1 MGNVLQSGGSG
12 AGQGVGTVIGSVV
25 GGIWTFVVT
34 TIATAFGLDPVQTDL
49 WLKILII
56 LVVCLFIYRLLF

>member
-1 MGNVLQSGGSG
+1 MGNVLQSAGSG
-12 AGQGVGTVIGSVV
+12 AGQGLGTVIGSVV

-34 TIATAFGLDPVQTDL
+34 TLSTALGLDSTQVDL
-49 WLKILII
+49 WLKVIII